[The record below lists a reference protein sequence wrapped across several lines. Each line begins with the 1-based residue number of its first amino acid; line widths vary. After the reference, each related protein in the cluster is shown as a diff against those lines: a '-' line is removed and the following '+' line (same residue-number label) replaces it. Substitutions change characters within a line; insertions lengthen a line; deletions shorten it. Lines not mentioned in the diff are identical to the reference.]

1 MDKANTLTVEDFVI
15 YKENGQIMSGG
26 YTVDSILLNQNRAP
40 IYTKNKSQT
49 GGENVSSSLFS
60 DLAVPGGLLFT
71 VSNNNC
77 KKYDTV
83 HNDTTNDN
91 LFDKLLQLLHPKNKK
106 NHNLKTKKNKNKI
119 KLTRKNKN

>member
-40 IYTKNKSQT
+40 IYSSNKSQK
-49 GGENVSSSLFS
+49 GGDSVSSSLFS

-71 VSNNNC
+71 VSKNDC

-83 HNDTTNDN
+83 HNNTTNDN
-91 LFDKLLQLLHPKNKK
+91 LFDNLLQLLHPKNKK
-106 NHNLKTKKNKNKI
+106 NHNLKTRKNKNKI
-119 KLTRKNKN
+119 KLTRKHKI